1 MEDGQAV
8 RRHDQARKSA
18 AERPEVMAL
27 LEQIADQL
35 ITAERSQGAG
45 EAAPDHGSI
54 DPDNPWDR
62 ASADAL
68 ADVYWG
74 YRQAAAP
81 APAVLTRPPVVE
93 TSAVAP
99 REFSDLRHQLSRLEQ
114 RLERGLFSVDPATTL
129 RDLQQRMQTIEASLA
144 EKKDA
149 GPALAEGLKAIDQ
162 DIAALSQAI
171 EAVSGKAGRV
181 EAVERG
187 VQALAKGLDTRLSQ
201 PTKAPLLDAD
211 IEKMSKAVVAL
222 LDAKPQVRAAVDL
235 TPAAVEMV
243 TKQVSEVVAKA
254 MPAPQPVQ
262 HTDEDLKRV
271 AESIGRVLVQRVGKA
286 LETAPKADDAGTIEL
301 RKLMEVHI
309 QERRESD
316 EHMAGVLDTM
326 QQALLGLLDRMD
338 ALDKAGEAAA
348 DAHVAPLAATAEYE
362 PPSSA
367 PALPPSM
374 GPAVANAAEPER
386 PRLPGDPAPTA
397 PGIPAMTLPGSAPA
411 APSKEDLIASARRA
425 AAQAQAQA
433 QAQAAPTGKD
443 AKAAAR
449 ASKPKAKSSGSPLLN
464 RKVLLALLAV
474 VTAASAYMALSRK
487 PARAPQP
494 PAATEQPATPK
505 AQSSNPAGPAQK
517 IAMSGDGAE
526 IVDAVEEPADTA
538 APGSHGTVAQQSRP
552 MSPLDMLRQQEQE
565 GIARISARMGYT
577 PVETASAQMPV
588 AAQNPIAAAREMP
601 PALVGPNSLRLAAQ
615 AGDPSA
621 EFTVASRLGEGRGV
635 PQDIEEAARW
645 YQRSA
650 QQGFALSQYRLG
662 TYYERGLGVTRDVG
676 RAQAWYQR
684 AAEQGNVKAM
694 HNLAV
699 ILAGRDNGGP
709 DYTRAAQWFQK
720 AADHGL
726 RDSLF
731 NLAILHES
739 GLGVEQ
745 DFAKAYKYLALAA
758 QAGDQQAV
766 KRLQQIRSRLAAP
779 DAQRIDD
786 EVSRWRSRPMDRMA
800 NDPVAAGEAWK
811 TRGEQQSG

>member
-1 MEDGQAV
+1 
-8 RRHDQARKSA
+8 
-18 AERPEVMAL
+18 MAL

-35 ITAERSQGAG
+35 ITAERSQGPSAVNQRD
-45 EAAPDHGSI
+45 AAV

-62 ASADAL
+62 ASAEAL

-74 YRQAAAP
+74 HRQSP
-81 APAVLTRPPVVE
+81 APAVLTRPPVAE
-93 TSAVAP
+93 TPAVAP

-144 EKKDA
+144 EKRDA

-171 EAVSGKAGRV
+171 EAVAGKADRV
-181 EAVERG
+181 QAVERG
-187 VQALAKGLDTRLSQ
+187 VQALAKGLDSRLAQ
-201 PTKAPLLDAD
+201 PSKAALLDAD

-235 TPAAVEMV
+235 TPAAVELV

-254 MPAPQPVQ
+254 MPAPTEPVR
-262 HTDEDLKRV
+262 HSDEDLKRV

-286 LETAPKADDAGTIEL
+286 LETAPKSDDIGTAEL
-301 RKLMEVHI
+301 RKLIESHI

-316 EHMAGVLDTM
+316 EHLAGVLDTM

-338 ALDKAGEAAA
+338 ALDKAGVSVGGEAPVAPPATTRGFVGPSHAPASPLAMGGVAAA
-348 DAHVAPLAATAEYE
+348 TDT
-362 PPSSA
+362 
-367 PALPPSM
+367 
-374 GPAVANAAEPER
+374 AEPEL
-386 PRLPGDPAPTA
+386 PRMPADLLSA
-397 PGIPAMTLPGSAPA
+397 PPALQASATPAMTLPGNAPA
-411 APSKEDLIASARRA
+411 TPSKEDLIASARRA

-433 QAQAAPTGKD
+433 AQAAPAGKD
-443 AKAAAR
+443 AKAAK
-449 ASKPKAKSSGSPLLN
+449 ASKVKTKPSSGGSLLLN

-474 VTAASAYMALSRK
+474 VTAASAYMALTRK
-487 PARAPQP
+487 PARAPAP
-494 PAATEQPATPK
+494 PATSEQPAQPK
-505 AQSSNPAGPAQK
+505 AQSSNPAAPAQK
-517 IAMSGDGAE
+517 IAMNGNGAE
-526 IVDAVEEPADTA
+526 IVESVEEPEDTA

-577 PVETASAQMPV
+577 PVETASAP
-588 AAQNPIAAAREMP
+588 APAAAESPATASREMP
-601 PALVGPNSLRLAAQ
+601 PALIGPNSLRLAAQ

-662 TYYERGLGVTRDVG
+662 TYYERGLGVPRDVG

-699 ILAGRDNGGP
+699 ILAGRDSGGP

-720 AADHGL
+720 AAEHGL

-745 DFAKAYKYLALAA
+745 DFQKAYKYLALAA
-758 QAGDQQAV
+758 QSGDQQAV
-766 KRLQQIRSRLAAP
+766 KRLQQVRSRLSAP

-786 EVSRWRSRPMDRMA
+786 EVARWRSRPMDRMA

>member
-1 MEDGQAV
+1 
-8 RRHDQARKSA
+8 
-18 AERPEVMAL
+18 MAL

-35 ITAERSQGAG
+35 TSAERSQGPSTVA
-45 EAAPDHGSI
+45 ERDMVVDS
-54 DPDNPWDR
+54 DSPWDR
-62 ASADAL
+62 ASAEAL

-74 YRQAAAP
+74 HRQSP
-81 APAVLTRPPVVE
+81 APAVLTRSPVAE
-93 TSAVAP
+93 TPAVAP

-114 RLERGLFSVDPATTL
+114 RLERGLFSVDPASTL

-144 EKKDA
+144 DKRDA

-171 EAVSGKAGRV
+171 EAVAGKADRV
-181 EAVERG
+181 QAVERG
-187 VQALAKGLDTRLSQ
+187 VQALAKGLDTRLAQ
-201 PTKAPLLDAD
+201 PSKAALIDAD

-235 TPAAVEMV
+235 TPAAVELV
-243 TKQVSEVVAKA
+243 TKQISEVVAKA
-254 MPAPQPVQ
+254 IPAPTEPVR
-262 HTDEDLKRV
+262 HSDEDLKRV

-286 LETAPKADDAGTIEL
+286 LETAPKTDDVATTEL
-301 RKLMEVHI
+301 RKLIEEHI

-316 EHMAGVLDTM
+316 EHLAGVLDTM

-338 ALDKAGEAAA
+338 ALDKAGVGAGSEAPAAPPAMTHEFVGPSLSPASPLAKGGAAA
-348 DAHVAPLAATAEYE
+348 PSDTAEPELPRMPTE
-362 PPSSA
+362 PPSA
-367 PALPPSM
+367 PPALPAS
-374 GPAVANAAEPER
+374 AA
-386 PRLPGDPAPTA
+386 
-397 PGIPAMTLPGSAPA
+397 PAMTLPGNAPA
-411 APSKEDLIASARRA
+411 TPSKEDLIASARRA

-433 QAQAAPTGKD
+433 AQSAPPTGKD
-443 AKAAAR
+443 AKAAAK
-449 ASKPKAKSSGSPLLN
+449 SSKAKTKSSSGGSLLLN
-464 RKVLLALLAV
+464 RKVLLALLTV
-474 VTAASAYMALSRK
+474 VTAASAYMALTRK
-487 PARAPQP
+487 PARAPAP
-494 PAATEQPATPK
+494 PATSEQPAQPK
-505 AQSSNPAGPAQK
+505 VQSTNPAAPAQK
-517 IAMSGDGAE
+517 IAMNGNGAE
-526 IVDAVEEPADTA
+526 IVESVEEPEDTA

-577 PVETASAQMPV
+577 PVEKASAPAPAAAESPATAS
-588 AAQNPIAAAREMP
+588 REMP
-601 PALVGPNSLRLAAQ
+601 PALIGPNSLRLAAQ

-635 PQDIEEAARW
+635 PQDVEEAARW

-662 TYYERGLGVTRDVG
+662 TYFERGLGVPRDVG

-720 AADHGL
+720 AAEHGL

-745 DFAKAYKYLALAA
+745 DFHKAYKYLALAA
-758 QAGDQQAV
+758 QSGDQQAV
-766 KRLQQIRSRLAAP
+766 KRLQQVRSRLSAP
-779 DAQRIDD
+779 DAQRVDD
-786 EVSRWRSRPMDRMA
+786 EVARWRSRPMDRMA
-800 NDPVAAGEAWK
+800 NDPLAAGEAWK